1 MKKPTLTRRSFFG
14 SLAAAVAGVAI
25 AGTISINTP
34 KGIDIHDLFDNGF
47 QIMRGATLAD
57 HLALI
62 EQIKSS
68 GILTG
73 NLNSRQIDNVSRYF
87 ISTPDRAAMKLWGA
101 FSAGSVRNTI
111 ALHQNRIDGTS
122 PSRVLADI
130 LSNKARFASAMNNC

>member
-14 SLAAAVAGVAI
+14 SLTAAIAGVAV
-25 AGTISINTP
+25 AGTISINAP
-34 KGIDIHDLFDNGF
+34 KRLDIHDLFDNGF
-47 QIMRGATLAD
+47 QNMRGATLAD

-62 EQIKSS
+62 EQIKAS

-73 NLNSRQIDNVSRYF
+73 NLNNRQIDNISRYF
-87 ISTPDRAAMKLWGA
+87 ISTPDRAAMKLWSA
-101 FSAGSVRNTI
+101 FSGASVSNSI

-130 LSNKARFASAMNNC
+130 VSNKARLAAAMNNC